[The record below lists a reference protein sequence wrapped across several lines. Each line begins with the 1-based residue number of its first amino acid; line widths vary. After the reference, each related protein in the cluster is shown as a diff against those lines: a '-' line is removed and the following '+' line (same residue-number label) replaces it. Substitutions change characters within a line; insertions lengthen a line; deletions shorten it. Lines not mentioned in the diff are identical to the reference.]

1 MPTHRT
7 NPESLDDGPKGPRL
21 KGVFSRPEPGGKVE
35 KSYWFVKEIDDATV
49 SMQRLDENMLP
60 TGKQSLSG
68 RDAFMLEF
76 SLEPD
81 LGYKLLTQR
90 VIRGDWYRKQDKNL
104 EAKIE
109 YQQVLRVDEE
119 NIRANFG
126 LGLSYLALNQLD
138 KAKYVFENIV
148 GMDESFGE
156 EHKHLFNEFG
166 IALRKKKLFDEALEY
181 YSRSAQ
187 LCPTDENIFLNMT
200 RAAFE
205 SGNMESAFV
214 NLKKTLEINPGMP
227 EARAFLSYL
236 RKNNLLPEDPKLAAF
251 FRWASTRPKNDN
263 EPKTKRWDDDIP
275 DVEDVEP
282 ED

>member
-1 MPTHRT
+1 MPTHKT
-7 NPESLDDGPKGPRL
+7 PPGSLDDGPKGPRL
-21 KGVFSRPEPGGKVE
+21 KGVFSRPEPGGEDE
-35 KSYWFVKEIDDATV
+35 KSYWFVKEIDEATV

-60 TGKQSLSG
+60 TGKQSLSD
-68 RDAFMLEF
+68 RDAFMLDF

-109 YQQVLRVDEE
+109 YQQVLRIDEE

-166 IALRKKKLFDEALEY
+166 IALRKKKLFGEALEY
-181 YSRSAQ
+181 YSRAAQ

-205 SGNMESAFV
+205 SGEMEIAFA
-214 NLKKTLEINPGMP
+214 NLKKTLEINPGLH
-227 EARAFLSYL
+227 EARAFLGYL

-251 FRWASTRPKNDN
+251 FRWASTSPRSEA
-263 EPKTKRWDDDIP
+263 EPKAKRWDDDIP
-275 DVEDVEP
+275 DVENIEP
-282 ED
+282 EE

>member
-1 MPTHRT
+1 MTTRRT
-7 NPESLDDGPKGPRL
+7 KPGSLDDGPKGPRL
-21 KGVFSRPEPGGKVE
+21 KGVFSRPEPGGAGE
-35 KSYWFVKEIDDATV
+35 KSFWFVKEIDDATV

-60 TGKQSLSG
+60 TGKQSLSD

-81 LGYKLLTQR
+81 LAYKLLTQR
-90 VIRGDWYRKQDKNL
+90 VIRGDFYRKQDKNL

-109 YQQVLRVDEE
+109 YQQVLRIDEE

-205 SGNMESAFV
+205 SGEMETAFA
-214 NLKKTLEINPGMP
+214 NLKKTLEINPEMH

-251 FRWASTRPKNDN
+251 FRWAATSPKPKA